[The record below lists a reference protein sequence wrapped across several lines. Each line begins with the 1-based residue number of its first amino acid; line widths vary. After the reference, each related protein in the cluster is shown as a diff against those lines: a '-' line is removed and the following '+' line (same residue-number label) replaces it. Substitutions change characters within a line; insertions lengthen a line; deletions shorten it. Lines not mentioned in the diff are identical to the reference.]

1 MGQGKNFEGCPIADP
16 LLTEIVVKRVLEE
29 QMWREHPEELKI
41 MAEKRRGELA
51 KLAEMPQAERM
62 RVLTEEYA
70 RALLKK

>member
-1 MGQGKNFEGCPIADP
+1 
-16 LLTEIVVKRVLEE
+16 VKRVLEE